1 MLQHMYL
8 SNYFLTFIYRAAILI
23 LHVANV
29 RQFPE
34 AFEEDKR
41 ELLAVTRLNRENE
54 LCLILPS
61 F

>member
-1 MLQHMYL
+1 MYL

-54 LCLILPS
+54 LCLILLS